1 MNSSGDWLRRG
12 KGLLAIVAA
21 AACIGAGAFISP
33 SGAYAAG
40 TTTWESLSKDLKN
53 SSYGFFKWKAEY
65 GKTQLERKIA
75 ADAAGILV
83 NSSLPKMKAT
93 GKAGSATS
101 LNNFLQSVQSLVS
114 INSWRQTLRNEPC
127 RVDLPEGRGR
137 ACDDGT
143 KTLTPYL
150 TNDTL
155 MAVSQVNADNIAS
168 SGTTAGNNQKI
179 VSAYYKSGPESVY
192 RDSSVLGPVSVPV
205 SVETW
210 YAQKAVYSID
220 PNAPLGKVTD
230 YEMLTNKHGTSY
242 VEYKYA
248 GYSSSSVA
256 QGVTAQVLDCQ
267 SDAGASAYAGY
278 SQKAEDY
285 LSDLQAYVKT
295 ASSTIAK
302 IPTVTTS
309 TIVSVANPASVTT
322 KSGTRPVLPVT
333 VEATMSDGNKRQVPV
348 VWNTIPSSSYSTFTA
363 SSFKVTGK
371 VSGWSKP
378 VTVTVNVLAAQ
389 PTMVVTPVVVT
400 TESGK
405 KPSLPS
411 SVRVLYSNKRV
422 KSEAVSWDAADA
434 NKYSSRAGGKFIVS
448 GHLVSNPNTRV
459 TALVVVSPAT
469 IASVTNPS
477 VMTVVGVA
485 PSLPAT
491 VKAKWSNGDV
501 TDEKVTWDSVQASS
515 YAKAGTFTVSGK
527 VTGYQQ
533 SVKAT
538 VRVCEKQNMYRLYN
552 KYTGEHFYTASI
564 KERDTLR
571 NLGWRYERV
580 GWVAPS
586 ESNTPVYRLYNKY
599 VKGGDHHYTTSASER
614 DALVKLGWI
623 YEGIGWYSAENTGSR
638 ALYREYNPYAKTG
651 THNYTLDKHE
661 HDTLVSLGWHDEGTA
676 WYSVS

>member
-21 AACIGAGAFISP
+21 SARIGAGAFASP
-33 SGAYAAG
+33 SSAYVADA
-40 TTTWESLSKDLKN
+40 TTWESLSTDLKN
-53 SSYGFFKWKAEY
+53 SSYGFFKWKTEY
-65 GKTQLERKIA
+65 GKTQLERKVA

-83 NSSLPKMKAT
+83 NGSLPKMKAT
-93 GKAGSATS
+93 GKATSATS
-101 LNNFLQSVQSLVS
+101 LNNFLQSVQPLVS

-127 RVDLPEGRGR
+127 CVDLPCEGRGR

-155 MAVSQVNADNIAS
+155 MAVSQVNTDNIAS
-168 SGTTAGNNQKI
+168 SGMTAGNNQKI

-220 PNAPLGKVTD
+220 PNTSLGTVTD

-285 LSDLQAYVKT
+285 LSDLRAYVKT
-295 ASSTIAK
+295 AASATSDVPVA
-302 IPTVTTS
+302 PTVTVP
-309 TIVSVANPASVTT
+309 TIVSVADPTPVTT
-322 KSGTRPVLPVT
+322 ASGTRPILSVT
-333 VEATMSDGNKRQVPV
+333 VEATKSDGTKSKVPV
-348 VWNTIPSSSYSTFTA
+348 VWNSVPSSSYSTLEV
-363 SSFKVTGK
+363 SLFKVTGE

-378 VTVTVNVLAAQ
+378 VTVTVNVLAAR
-389 PTMVVTPVVVT
+389 PKTVTPVVVT

-405 KPSLPS
+405 KSSLPS

-422 KSEAVSWDAADA
+422 KSEAVSWDAVDA

-469 IASVTNPS
+469 ITPVTNPS
-477 VMTVVGVA
+477 VMTVVDVA
-485 PSLPAT
+485 TSLPAT

-501 TDEKVTWDSVQASS
+501 TDEKVTWDSIQASS

-538 VRVCEKQNMYRLYN
+538 VRVCENQNMYRLYN
-552 KYTGEHFYTASI
+552 KY
-564 KERDTLR
+564 
-571 NLGWRYERV
+571 
-580 GWVAPS
+580 VA
-586 ESNTPVYRLYNKY
+586 
-599 VKGGDHHYTTSASER
+599 GGDHHYTTSASER
-614 DALVKLGWI
+614 DTLVKLGWI

-661 HDTLVSLGWHDEGTA
+661 HDTLVSLGWHDEGAA